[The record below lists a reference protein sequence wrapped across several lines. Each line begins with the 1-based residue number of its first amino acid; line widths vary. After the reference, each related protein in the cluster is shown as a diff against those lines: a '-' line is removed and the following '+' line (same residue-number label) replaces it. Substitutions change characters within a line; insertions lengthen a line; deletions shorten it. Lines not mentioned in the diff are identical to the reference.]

1 MRDQQQGGARW
12 GPPILLLPLL
22 LLPGALSGQKNG
34 AKTEACDPGPVD
46 MSLLYIPT
54 SLLSSPDGHTHPAQI
69 DPAPPNRP
77 LTDTLSCPL
86 AGPKHTAMQIVYS
99 WSSYSPPGIFVPPCG
114 EKQAADVKCWHENLN
129 WFWGRPCG
137 WRGSQTTKPLKPNC
151 APHPPFAHCDPLSF
165 SVPCCGLA
173 VSFIWVMNDIHWYW
187 IQMSDDGSANLML
200 SRQLSSDV
208 MFSGDLVPRSD
219 NIQHLVCG

>member
-1 MRDQQQGGARW
+1 MRDQGGAGR

-99 WSSYSPPGIFVPPCG
+99 
-114 EKQAADVKCWHENLN
+114 
-129 WFWGRPCG
+129 
-137 WRGSQTTKPLKPNC
+137 
-151 APHPPFAHCDPLSF
+151 
-165 SVPCCGLA
+165 
-173 VSFIWVMNDIHWYW
+173 
-187 IQMSDDGSANLML
+187 
-200 SRQLSSDV
+200 
-208 MFSGDLVPRSD
+208 
-219 NIQHLVCG
+219 